1 MSKPPLFT
9 TQTNPGTPKAALD
22 ILNIPA
28 TPATSIP
35 TGLTG
40 SSPARTELD
49 VVDDSAPSKD
59 SGLAGA
65 RATGGQLEAAGA
77 GAEFGSESQQ
87 EVVDVGVLIRRKGL
101 REKAVAELESM
112 LVAKR
117 FLWDPT
123 LNDGKGGHREESDY
137 PTRMKAIEQIFNRTD
152 GMPAQRQEI
161 LQAIMK
167 LGGAKKDGD
176 GKVRLTPATAREMK
190 RMLEEFDATE
200 VEGVSKKTG
209 GGPPQGGRGR

>member
-1 MSKPPLFT
+1 M
-9 TQTNPGTPKAALD
+9 A
-22 ILNIPA
+22 
-28 TPATSIP
+28 
-35 TGLTG
+35 
-40 SSPARTELD
+40 
-49 VVDDSAPSKD
+49 SKD
-59 SGLAGA
+59 TGLAGA
-65 RATGGQLEAAGA
+65 RAKGAQVEPAGA
-77 GAEFGSESQQ
+77 GGEGGSESQQ

-112 LVAKR
+112 LEAKR

-123 LNDGKGGHREESDY
+123 LNEGKGGHREEFDY

-167 LGGAKKDGD
+167 LGGAKKGGD

-200 VEGVSKKTG
+200 VGEVSKKTG
-209 GGPPQGGRGR
+209 GVASQGGRGR